1 MVRRAAALGLFVVLA
16 AACGPDAA
24 SVPVERTT
32 HCPKTGC
39 VDGGAVADAG
49 PVVIPPEPLES
60 WDTTDAGPLTGIF
73 AMEST
78 IRARAIVPVE
88 LKQIFRVRMVQRGRR
103 IHQKVTLCAFK
114 LPVVP
119 NVATL
124 VIPPAMQALIQ
135 TKTTESEGDYLSSDA
150 VVGATWTPPSPFVLV
165 GANLANAAT
174 DPLPTET
181 DLSHEADEDGDAHPG
196 VTLSANVVTCGRFE
210 QLYVALRTAVAL
222 SGTVLTPNAIEGKMD
237 VSLAQSILGWS
248 DPCLSSA
255 AQINIQIEPKSPF
268 RGQRVGTAEDV
279 DGNGNVSCPELIAN
293 AGKIFGTSWDDPP

>member
-1 MVRRAAALGLFVVLA
+1 MRRTVFGLGVLGLLA

-24 SVPVERTT
+24 SVPLERTT

-39 VDGGAVADAG
+39 VDGGPLADAG
-49 PVVIPPEPLES
+49 PVVIPPEPLED

-88 LKQIFRVRMVQRGRR
+88 LKQIFRLRMVQRGRR

-150 VVGATWTPPSPFVLV
+150 VVGATYAPPSPFVLV
-165 GANLANAAT
+165 GASLGNPAT
-174 DPLPTET
+174 DALPTET
-181 DLSHEADEDGDAHPG
+181 DLTHAADEDTDAHPG
-196 VTLSANVVTCGRFE
+196 VTLLANVVTCGHFE

-222 SGTVLTPNAIEGKMD
+222 TGTVLTPNAIEGKMD
-237 VSLAQSILGWS
+237 VRLEQAILGWS

-255 AQINIQIEPKSPF
+255 ATINIQIEPKSPF
-268 RGQRVGTAEDV
+268 RGQRVGPAEDV
-279 DGNGNVSCPELIAN
+279 DGNGNVSCSELIVN
-293 AGKIFGTSWDDPP
+293 AGKIFGTSWDDP

>member
-1 MVRRAAALGLFVVLA
+1 MRRAVLALGLLGFAA

-24 SVPVERTT
+24 SVPLERTT

-39 VDGGAVADAG
+39 VDGGPSADAG
-49 PVVIPPEPLES
+49 PVVIPPDPLES
-60 WDTTDAGPLTGIF
+60 WDMTDAGPLTGIF

-78 IRARAIVPVE
+78 INARAIVPVE
-88 LKQIFRVRMVQRGRR
+88 LKQIFRLRIVQRGTH

-150 VVGATWTPPSPFVLV
+150 VVGATYAPPSPFVLV

-174 DPLPTET
+174 DPLPTQS
-181 DLSHEADEDGDAHPG
+181 DLTHAADEDGDSHPG
-196 VTLSANVVTCGRFE
+196 VTLLANVVTCGHFE

-222 SGTVLTPNAIEGKMD
+222 TGTVLTPNAIEGKMD
-237 VSLAQSILGWS
+237 VRLEQAILGWS

-268 RGQRVGTAEDV
+268 RGQRVGAAEDV
-279 DGNGNVSCPELIAN
+279 DGNGNVSCPELIVN
-293 AGKIFGTSWDDPP
+293 AGNIFGTSWDEP